1 MLGRALPSVATTTR
15 HSRPPL
21 HSLCAPHTQ
30 KSALSFQ
37 SLTHSSQS
45 AYRDISSIFLVLRTL
60 CPKQPGVGVAS
71 PAKNSGVP
79 LTPTKSLSFINVPRN
94 SHGICLFQNTHSR
107 TSLESYSWQNRG
119 MRLASFSKAFPQP
132 RPDRPTS
139 PHLPPRHPRPSRLPV
154 VPIAAPARFV
164 TSLSSSPHC
173 FAFLTAFALHP
184 AFCYR
189 RRRRGKTF
197 DVCK

>member
-1 MLGRALPSVATTTR
+1 MQGRALPSVAPTTQ
-15 HSRPPL
+15 HFRPPL
-21 HSLCAPHTQ
+21 HSLFAPHAQ

-37 SLTHSSQS
+37 SPTHSSQS
-45 AYRDISSIFLVLRTL
+45 NCRDISNIFLALRTH

-71 PAKNSGVP
+71 PAKNPGVP

-94 SHGICLFQNTHSR
+94 SHGIYLFLNTHPA
-107 TSLESYSWQNRG
+107 TSFESYSFVRQG
-119 MRLASFSKAFPQP
+119 CGGSKLLQSLPQP
-132 RPDRPTS
+132 RLDRPTS
-139 PHLPPRHPRPSRLPV
+139 PHLPPTHPRPSRLPV

-164 TSLSSSPHC
+164 TSLSSSPHG
-173 FAFLTAFALHP
+173 FAFRTAFALHP